1 MTPLE
6 FAGNLARSDKYE
18 DRVLGVAIVTRGLT
32 DAGPMGN
39 LREGWPLDGPTVEAA
54 SKYLGILP
62 NPKFVADVLAQ
73 APKVS
78 DAMLNK
84 GAADA
89 RR

>member
-18 DRVLGVAIVTRGLT
+18 DRVLGVAILTRGLT
-32 DAGPMGN
+32 DDDPATH
-39 LREGWPLDGPTVEAA
+39 RQGWPLNESTVRRA
-54 SKYLGILP
+54 SERLGILP
-62 NPKFVADVLAQ
+62 NPKFVADVIAQ

-84 GAADA
+84 PGATS
-89 RR
+89 